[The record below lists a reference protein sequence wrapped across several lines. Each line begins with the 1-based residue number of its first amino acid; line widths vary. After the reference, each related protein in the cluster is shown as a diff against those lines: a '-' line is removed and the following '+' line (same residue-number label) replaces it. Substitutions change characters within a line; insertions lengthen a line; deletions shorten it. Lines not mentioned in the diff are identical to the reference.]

1 MTTMTQTAKVA
12 GSGWLRQFLKR
23 ILRATGIFEA
33 FKQWCLRHSLVVSQ
47 AGQDFL
53 IWAEAFNE
61 RRNGYFLDIGAFDG
75 VHVSNTFLLE
85 RRYGWRGIC
94 VEANPDRFA
103 ELARNRRSTCLNVC
117 LDSKEG
123 EVEFAL
129 RDELG
134 GIAGLSMDSRATGP
148 APVIRLKT
156 RRLID
161 VLRENSAPA
170 IIDYLSIDV
179 EGAED
184 RILLDFDFKAY
195 RFNTITIE
203 RPSEK
208 LRAAFRDNGYR
219 LVKEIPGLD
228 CFYVHEH
235 FLHVYL
241 KNMYEFYWKRHFLFR
256 WI

>member
-1 MTTMTQTAKVA
+1 MTTMTQSAGTV
-12 GSGWLRQFLKR
+12 GSGWLRQFFKR
-23 ILRATGIFEA
+23 ILRATGILASCRRLF
-33 FKQWCLRHSLVVSQ
+33 LRHSLVVSQ

-61 RRNGYFLDIGAFDG
+61 KRNGFFLDIGAFDG

-85 RRYGWRGIC
+85 KRYGWRGIC
-94 VEANPDRFA
+94 VEANPERFA
-103 ELARNRRSTCLNVC
+103 DLKRNRSCTCIDVC
-117 LDSKEG
+117 LDATEG

-129 RDELG
+129 REELG
-134 GIAGLSMDSRATGP
+134 GIAGLNQDSRASGP
-148 APVIRLKT
+148 APIIRLPT

-161 VLRENSAPA
+161 VLREHNAPA
-170 IIDYLSIDV
+170 VIDYLSIDV

-184 RILLDFDFKAY
+184 RILLGFDFKAY
-195 RFNTITIE
+195 RFNTVTIE
-203 RPSEK
+203 RPSEQ
-208 LRAAFRDNGYR
+208 LRAVFRDNGYR

-241 KNMYEFYWKRHFLFR
+241 NNMYEFYCKRHFIFR
-256 WI
+256 WT